1 MLREDTCSVGA
12 RLCRYTGFPDT
23 SVGTC
28 VQERCEVWLGLPSVL
43 RTVSEPFLSGPDVLY
58 DSYRKMLTKDGLA
71 GLEQTMGRQS
81 H

>member
-1 MLREDTCSVGA
+1 MSKKW
-12 RLCRYTGFPDT
+12 
-23 SVGTC
+23 
-28 VQERCEVWLGLPSVL
+28 CEVWLGLSSVL

-58 DSYRKMLTKDGLA
+58 DCHRKMLTKAGLA